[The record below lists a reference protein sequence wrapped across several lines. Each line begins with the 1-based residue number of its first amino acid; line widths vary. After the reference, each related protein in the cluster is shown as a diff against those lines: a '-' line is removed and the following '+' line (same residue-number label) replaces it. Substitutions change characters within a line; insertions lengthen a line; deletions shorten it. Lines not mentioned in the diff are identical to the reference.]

1 MKKILSLFLLLSL
14 NLSALDLICMGNSNT
29 NQLIQIELDLDKR
42 LGNVTVEGQ
51 THQLQVSNDF
61 LYIWQN
67 KFEDQIYTNSLS
79 RIDGSLSVIAEGAG
93 PDGAPLVRAI
103 LACKNKKDLLF

>member
-1 MKKILSLFLLLSL
+1 MKKLLSLFLLISI

-29 NQLIQIELDLDKR
+29 NQLIQVEVELDKR
-42 LGNVTVEGQ
+42 LGKVTIEGE

-61 LYIWQN
+61 LFVWQN
-67 KFEDQIYTNSLS
+67 KFDNQIYTNSLS

-93 PDGAPLVRAI
+93 PDGTPLVRAI
-103 LACKNKKDLLF
+103 LACRDKSDLLF